1 MGYWKSSSRILA
13 RGSKALKS
21 RPTTL
26 TNFEPVEINKD
37 QGSVRES
44 RRRNKSQMKSKGM
57 LRVHSAGE
65 KSQEELAY
73 ECQEFVMLMGEA
85 AETDAESN
93 RAGKPALKKLQMLP
107 NVVNTLSK

>member
-1 MGYWKSSSRILA
+1 
-13 RGSKALKS
+13 
-21 RPTTL
+21 
-26 TNFEPVEINKD
+26 VV
-37 QGSVRES
+37 Q
-44 RRRNKSQMKSKGM
+44 
-57 LRVHSAGE
+57 SAGE

-107 NVVNTLSK
+107 NVMNTLSK